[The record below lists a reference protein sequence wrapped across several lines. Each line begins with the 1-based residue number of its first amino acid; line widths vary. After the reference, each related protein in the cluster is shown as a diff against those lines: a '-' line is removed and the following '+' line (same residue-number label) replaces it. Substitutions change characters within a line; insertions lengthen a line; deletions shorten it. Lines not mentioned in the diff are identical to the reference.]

1 MASRN
6 LLAFVGGDSPAEKIP
21 QAKPLPRL
29 PLGSSDDLTA
39 TNNKGPSSGA
49 TREIAPD
56 MSSVWSKAPEFPKRL
71 QGSGSRITTLRE
83 CCPAPGELRERLMNG
98 PLKPSLE
105 GPLSCSGLNGEVTTP
120 ANTKRDLP
128 ETPRAE
134 PLTGSEIW
142 DFPLAPPGEIA
153 QCAEEDREK
162 PYACEAESGQEQQDQ
177 EEQQQPAD
185 EKQKAQQQQVPP
197 PSRLSVVPV
206 HTSPTE
212 AVPEET
218 LQEAQQK
225 HQLLETDTDEV
236 AGEMPQEMQ
245 QMQQSQSRG
254 LSKERGSL
262 RCLSVFSSEPDE
274 GFASAPNTGG
284 SRSPEDGQKLPD
296 GAESWGWL
304 SPIATETDP

>member
-29 PLGSSDDLTA
+29 RSGSSEDLTA
-39 TNNKGPSSGA
+39 TNNKGPYSGP
-49 TREIAPD
+49 TRETALD
-56 MSSVWSKAPEFPKRL
+56 MSSVWSKSPNEFPKRL
-71 QGSGSRITTLRE
+71 QGSGSRIAPLRE
-83 CCPAPGELRERLMNG
+83 CCLAPGELRERLTNG
-98 PLKPSLE
+98 PLGPSLE

-120 ANTKRDLP
+120 VNTKRDLP
-128 ETPRAE
+128 ETPVAE
-134 PLTGSEIW
+134 PSTESEIW

-153 QCAEEDREK
+153 QRAEEDKGK
-162 PYACEAESGQEQQDQ
+162 PHACEAESGQEQQDQ
-177 EEQQQPAD
+177 QEQQQPAE

-197 PSRLSVVPV
+197 PSQLSVAPV

-212 AVPEET
+212 AIPEET
-218 LQEAQQK
+218 LEEVQQE
-225 HQLLETDTDEV
+225 HQLLETDTEV
-236 AGEMPQEMQ
+236 GVEMLQEVQ
-245 QMQQSQSRG
+245 QTQQSQSRG
-254 LSKERGSL
+254 PSKERGSL

-274 GFASAPNTGG
+274 AFASAPNTGG
-284 SRSPEDGQKLPD
+284 SRSPEDGRKPPD